1 MNNKKKTRTK
11 DQSCRLREPAH
22 NAVVDGIT
30 IVLVLFMFAIMIIIG
45 RFMSNELQ
53 ADFNSTEDM
62 SSYSINLTKEN
73 ADIYTPLFDNIFLL
87 IMALL
92 IMFVVISVF
101 MIDTHPVF
109 FWISILLLIFV
120 LVVSA
125 LLANVYDDLLI
136 DDPDLAVFAGQFRFI
151 EFIMTHLLGISIG
164 IVFLVLIALYAKL
177 RG

>member
-1 MNNKKKTRTK
+1 
-11 DQSCRLREPAH
+11 
-22 NAVVDGIT
+22 VVDGIT

-177 RG
+177 RGFGGGGE